1 MFIYATS
8 KIVKFLNNKRYEEA
22 VILMEGLFRIYKN
35 NRSKFVSNRLRI
47 IFKYYM
53 YAKNKLTEQLRDELY
68 KELTTIS

>member
-35 NRSKFVSNRLRI
+35 NRSKFVSNRLTI

>member
-35 NRSKFVSNRLRI
+35 NRSKFVSNRLKI

-53 YAKNKLTEQLRDELY
+53 YAKNKLTEQLRDELH